1 MSNNSS
7 GFQPIQ
13 IDVQEENSY
22 ADMLC
27 TQMSDISLNIP
38 DLSYSLQSID
48 SLNISTAKLFAKF
61 VMDNLTFTHSHAD
74 TAIQLKD
81 KTNIPSIQSLVD
93 GMIGSR
99 DSCAYANI
107 TWNFANT
114 SAYYAN
120 LVIQSNT
127 STDAEKSEALTILN
141 NVKHY
146 ANNASFIANI
156 ASRIVEKATT
166 RAAPAIA
173 MAAVNAFDKI
183 PPNVLPAQP
192 Y

>member
-1 MSNNSS
+1 MYNNSS
-7 GFQPIQ
+7 SSQPIQ
-13 IDVQEENSY
+13 IDVQEEEKSY
-22 ADMLC
+22 SDTLC
-27 TQMSDISLNIP
+27 AQMSDISLSNP
-38 DLSYSLQSID
+38 DDKTGLQSID
-48 SLNISTAKLFAKF
+48 ILNIFTAKHYMKF
-61 VMDNLTFTHSHAD
+61 VMDNLTFTHSNAD
-74 TAIQLKD
+74 TAIELKD
-81 KTNIPSIQSLVD
+81 KTKIPSVQSLVD
-93 GMIGSR
+93 GMTGSR

-107 TWNFANT
+107 TWYFANT
-114 SAYYAN
+114 TAYYAN

-173 MAAVNAFDKI
+173 MAAVNAFAKI
-183 PPNVLPAQP
+183 PPNVMPA
-192 Y
+192 

>member
-1 MSNNSS
+1 MSINSTY
-7 GFQPIQ
+7 FQPIQ
-13 IDVQEENSY
+13 NDVQANS
-22 ADMLC
+22 DSDTLC
-27 TQMSDISLNIP
+27 TQMSDIALSIP
-38 DLSYSLQSID
+38 VLSYGLQSID
-48 SLNISTAKLFAKF
+48 SLNISTANLFATF
-61 VMDNLTFTHSHAD
+61 VMDNLKLTHSNTD
-74 TAIQLKD
+74 IAIPLKD
-81 KTNIPSIQSLVD
+81 KSNIPSVQSLVD
-93 GMIGSR
+93 GMSGVR

-114 SAYYAN
+114 TAYYAN
-120 LVIQSNT
+120 LVINSNT

-166 RAAPAIA
+166 RATPEIAIA
-173 MAAVNAFDKI
+173 SVNAFAKI
-183 PPNVLPAQP
+183 PPNVMPAQP